1 MSVFADNLFDVLLPE
16 MVLLVLSEGAVDMF
30 SVLLVT
36 SLSPDTFEVTD
47 TNESVSWFKL
57 PLLVDL
63 FMDGEPA
70 VPFDVVDKKELAKLF
85 RFLLRIVSVTLLRL
99 SRPLLPPPAW
109 IELVMLKI

>member
-1 MSVFADNLFDVLLPE
+1 MSVFAGNLFDVLLPE
-16 MVLLVLSEGAVDMF
+16 IVLLVLSEGAVDMF

-36 SLSPDTFEVTD
+36 SLSPDTFEVVE

-70 VPFDVVDKKELAKLF
+70 VPFDAVDKKLLAILF
-85 RFLLRIVSVTLLRL
+85 LFLLRMVSVTLLRL
-99 SRPLLPPPAW
+99 RRPLLPPPAW